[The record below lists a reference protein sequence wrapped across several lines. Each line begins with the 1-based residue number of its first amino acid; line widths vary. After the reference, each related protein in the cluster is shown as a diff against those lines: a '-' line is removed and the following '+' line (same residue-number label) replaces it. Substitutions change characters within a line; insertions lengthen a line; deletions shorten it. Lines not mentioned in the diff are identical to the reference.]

1 MVVVSD
7 AKSGRDSSREFLS
20 FIESAAGSGHVRVE
34 EHLGDGFVRLRTDEA
49 ERRQAKHDIRRVEDI
64 VIELLRNARDAGATA
79 IFLASTRDGS
89 DRLLTII
96 DNGSG
101 MPASMHDLVFEPR
114 VTTKLDTM
122 SMDRWGVHGRG
133 MALFSIRENASEAR
147 VVMSAPGEGTSIRVR
162 VDTELVPE
170 RADQSTVP
178 RIERDSDGYLVVTK
192 GPHNINR
199 TVAEFAADTGRGVKV
214 FLGSPSEI
222 AATLRRF
229 GEDESGTL
237 PLAPRTGVCSLL
249 TECDSA
255 VEIVHACHRLGLPVS
270 ERNAHRIISGAVKPL
285 RPYLD
290 AITSEI
296 PEPPTAA
303 DIFRDSRGLRISPDD
318 LELFSRKLEGAFE
331 EISSRYYVNLLEEPR
346 ISVGK
351 DAIRVTFPIEK
362 E

>member
-1 MVVVSD
+1 MVVVTD
-7 AKSGRDSSREFLS
+7 AKSDRDSAREFLC

-64 VIELLRNARDAGATA
+64 VIELLRNARDAGASA
-79 IFLASTRDGS
+79 IFVASTRDGS

-101 MPASMHDLVFEPR
+101 IPETMQDLIFEPR

-133 MALFSIRENASEAR
+133 MALYSIRENASEAR
-147 VVMSAPGEGTSIRVR
+147 VVLSAPGEGTSIRVR
-162 VDTELVPE
+162 VDTELIPE
-170 RADQSTVP
+170 RADQSTIP
-178 RIERDSDGYLVVTK
+178 RIERASDGSLAITK

-214 FLGSPSEI
+214 YLGSPSEI

-229 GEDESGTL
+229 GEDGTGTL
-237 PLAPRTGVCSLL
+237 PIAPRTGVCSLL

-255 VEIVHACHRLGLPVS
+255 IEVVHACHRLGLPVS
-270 ERNAHRIISGAVKPL
+270 ERNAHRIISGSVKPL
-285 RPYLD
+285 RPYLTS
-290 AITSEI
+290 IMSEI
-296 PEPPTAA
+296 PEPPTVA

-331 EISSRYYVNLLEEPR
+331 ELSSRYFVNLLEEPR
-346 ISVGK
+346 ISVGR